1 VDQNRPLSALAAP
14 AVRAL
19 TAEETI
25 QPSSIDKA
33 FRILAMFSTANPRL
47 SLSEIQRSSG
57 LAMTTT
63 HRTVRNLVDLGALQ
77 ICEDGRYAVG
87 LTLWRLGCL
96 SPATV
101 DIERV
106 THPYMQALYDKVKQP
121 VQLLVRDGER
131 SVFVARCA
139 ATGPERNPH
148 VGAGYTMHAGA
159 GGQVL
164 LAFAPRV
171 VQERVLRSNLQ
182 AYTPRTPTDPSE
194 LRGILED
201 VRTQGYAWSDRQ
213 LRDDL
218 LSVAAPIRDANDRV
232 VGALSLVLP
241 IEQEARHPWPRIV
254 LATTRAISGLLARSG
269 GNLPHT
275 A

>member
-1 VDQNRPLSALAAP
+1 MNPAAPVSALAEPWVPSLA
-14 AVRAL
+14 
-19 TAEETI
+19 AEETL

-33 FRILAMFSTANPRL
+33 FRILAVFSSHTPRL
-47 SLSEIQRSSG
+47 TLSEVQRSSG

-77 ICEDGRYAVG
+77 ICEDGRYAIG

-106 THPYMQALYDKVKQP
+106 AHPYMQALYDKMKHP
-121 VQLLVRDGER
+121 VQLIVRDGDR
-131 SVFVARCA
+131 SVFVARCS
-139 ATGPERNPH
+139 ATGAERNPH
-148 VGAGYTMHAGA
+148 VGAGYTMHAAA

-164 LAFAPRV
+164 LAFAPHV
-171 VQERVLRSNLQ
+171 VRERILRSPLQ
-182 AYTPRTPTDPSE
+182 SYTSCTPTDPAE
-194 LRGILED
+194 LRRILET
-201 VRTQGYAWSDRQ
+201 VRTQGYASSEGQ

-218 LSVAAPIRDANDRV
+218 LSVAAPIRDANDHV
-232 VGALSLVLP
+232 VAAISLVIP
-241 IEQEARHPWPRIV
+241 IARRSNHAWPQIV
-254 LATTRAISGLLARSG
+254 LATTRAISRLLARSG
-269 GNLPHT
+269 GHLPHT